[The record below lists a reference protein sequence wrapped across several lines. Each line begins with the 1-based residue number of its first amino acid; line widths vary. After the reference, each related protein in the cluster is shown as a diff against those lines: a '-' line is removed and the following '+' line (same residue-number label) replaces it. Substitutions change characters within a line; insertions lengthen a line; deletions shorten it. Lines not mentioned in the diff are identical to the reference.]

1 MKKVQV
7 LGSGCA
13 NCKRTA
19 QLIQMVADA
28 RGESIMLEKVE
39 DFQQIA
45 SFGVMHTPGVVIDG
59 TVVHAGGVPT
69 KEKIEGWME
78 G

>member
-1 MKKVQV
+1 MKKVLV
-7 LGSGCA
+7 LGPGCA

-28 RGESIMLEKVE
+28 RGVPIELEKVQ

-59 TVVHAGGVPT
+59 IVVHAGGVPT
-69 KEKIEGWME
+69 KEKIESWMQ

>member
-1 MKKVQV
+1 MKKFQV

-28 RGESIMLEKVE
+28 RGVPIVLEKVE

-59 TVVHAGGVPT
+59 VVVHAGGIPT
-69 KEKIEGWME
+69 KDKIEGWFQ